1 MAFMRRILFV
11 LLFFLSLATLPSGAL
26 CVSQEEMRDRS
37 FEAQGR
43 GSIKAGNFAQA
54 RRDAIQD
61 ALRKAVA
68 QAVAGILSETEARK
82 AAKVLTDTI
91 YADAERYVQTYRI
104 TGEDPGDGAYKV
116 AVRVTVAT
124 EDILRDL
131 AASGVFE
138 RQGGTAPVHDLVVVV
153 RGIESYGH
161 YVNFRELLKNCP
173 KGVRRVRP
181 RLIAWREAEFA
192 VTLQGEAESF
202 AGDLKQT
209 GQFTPEMIDI
219 SRGRIEGT
227 ISSERIR

>member
-1 MAFMRRILFV
+1 M
-11 LLFFLSLATLPSGAL
+11 LLFFLSIATLSSGAL
-26 CVSQEEMRDRS
+26 CLSQEEMRDRS

-68 QAVAGILSETEARK
+68 QAIAGILSETEARK

-104 TGEDPGDGAYKV
+104 TGEYPGDGAYRV
-116 AVRVTVAT
+116 AIRATVAT

-131 AASGVFE
+131 AASGVFVQ
-138 RQGGTAPVHDLVVVV
+138 QGGAAPAHDLVVVV
-153 RGIESYGH
+153 RGLENYGH
-161 YVNFRELLKNCP
+161 YIKFRELLKNGP
-173 KGVRRVRP
+173 KGVRRVRT

-192 VTLQGEAESF
+192 VTVQGKAESF